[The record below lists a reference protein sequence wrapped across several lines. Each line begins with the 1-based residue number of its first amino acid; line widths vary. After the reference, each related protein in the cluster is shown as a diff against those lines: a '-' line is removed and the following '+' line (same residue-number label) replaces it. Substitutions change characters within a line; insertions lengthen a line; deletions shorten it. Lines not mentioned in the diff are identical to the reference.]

1 MAFTLI
7 VLVALAG
14 LVVLIGGITALVLYL
29 VKRNKET
36 SNEANLTER
45 VKSLEMEVHK
55 LKSKQDRISHD

>member
-1 MAFTLI
+1 MALTLI

-29 VKRNKET
+29 VKRNKGT
-36 SNEANLTER
+36 SNEADLTER
-45 VKSLEMEVHK
+45 VKSLEMEVHE

>member
-36 SNEANLTER
+36 SNEADLTER